1 MDMARCNYGIL
12 CHRQYADRIRE
23 ALLHSDA
30 ESWLRLAVTSTSD
43 TDSINQT
50 TSTPITPS
58 TENQIGPTRK
68 CVVIPTPDEKGS
80 RKDRIGFS
88 LLVIHGAVMSPADL
102 PPMARK
108 QLSWAGLLTHHSVV
122 FDKENGMNGNIVS
135 RADLQPNLNSIVR
148 EIWCELTTKSSY
160 DAQRDFLRIDVQPK
174 TFNSEICAAF
184 TDMMHPIL
192 INLACSASKVSHVVN
207 IVLNSTPFSN
217 TQSLSTI
224 SDVYWGIT
232 TSQVHFE
239 DLNQRLNEYATGEIK
254 MVTENDLDLCGDG
267 KEDTVPLDM
276 PVSRA
281 YFKLAQVFEDEKLLK
296 VIAAPQNSDGE
307 NSNVSMKT
315 MLSHGTGL
323 DIGASPGGWTQVLHR
338 TLHIPTVIAL
348 DPAMLAKRVIKL
360 QGVRHLRADVSSE
373 ESIKVLAHH
382 APYSVIVC
390 DASVSNA
397 NDLLVKIAET
407 LDRVSSVLVE
417 ESGEK
422 SNGKYPSRDVVAW
435 PLCLVIT
442 LKLPYKTVGSIDRNM
457 EKVKRYIPDY
467 LRLIASLGPS
477 LSGDGTSAIDIEV
490 QYKICHLFANSLSER
505 TLISM
510 FNKK

>member
-1 MDMARCNYGIL
+1 MESARCNNYGIL

-30 ESWLRLAVTSTSD
+30 ESWLRLAVTTTSE
-43 TDSINQT
+43 TCFSIKQT
-50 TSTPITPS
+50 TAR
-58 TENQIGPTRK
+58 ENQIDSTRK

-108 QLSWAGLLTHHSVV
+108 QLSWAGHLTHHSVLL
-122 FDKENGMNGNIVS
+122 DKENGMNGNIVS
-135 RADLQPNLNSIVR
+135 RVDLQPNLNSIVR
-148 EIWCELTTKSSY
+148 EIWYELTTKSSY
-160 DAQRDFLRIDVQPK
+160 DSQRDFLRIDVQPK
-174 TFNSEICAAF
+174 TYNSEVCAAF

-207 IVLNSTPFSN
+207 IVLHSTSSSN
-217 TQSLSTI
+217 AQSPTPI
-224 SDVYWGIT
+224 SNIFWGIST
-232 TSQVHFE
+232 AKQHFE
-239 DLNQRLNEYATGEIK
+239 DLNQSLNEYATGEIK
-254 MVTENDLDLCGDG
+254 MVTENDLGLYGG
-267 KEDTVPLDM
+267 EEEDIFPSDV

-281 YFKLAQVFEDEKLLK
+281 YYKLAQVFQDEKLLK
-296 VIAAPQNSDGE
+296 AIAAPQNSDGE
-307 NSNVSMKT
+307 SSMKT

-323 DIGASPGGWTQVLHR
+323 DIGASPGGWTQVLHN

-348 DPAMLAKRVIKL
+348 DPAILANRVMKL
-360 QGVRHLRADVSSE
+360 QGVNHLRADVSSE
-373 ESIKVLAHH
+373 ESIKFLSHH

-390 DASVSNA
+390 DASMSNA
-397 NDLLVKIAET
+397 NELLVKIAET
-407 LDRVSSVLVE
+407 LDRVSSLLKE
-417 ESGEK
+417 ESDEK
-422 SNGKYPSRDVVAW
+422 RNGKRPSRDVVAW

-457 EKVKRYIPDY
+457 EKVTKYIPEY
-467 LRLIASLGPS
+467 LRRIALLGPS
-477 LSGDGTSAIDIEV
+477 ISGECSDIDVEV

-505 TLISM
+505 TLISI
-510 FNKK
+510 FNNK